1 MSVSIKRISIEC
13 RKMKPKQSQ
22 QPVRNGEKIARSQ
35 LESKVNNKNL
45 TEARENK
52 SDQVAID
59 FSFEY
64 DWFRKWR
71 EFSGPITEQS

>member
-1 MSVSIKRISIEC
+1 MGKRL
-13 RKMKPKQSQ
+13 QGA
-22 QPVRNGEKIARSQ
+22 N

-45 TEARENK
+45 TEAREIK

-59 FSFEY
+59 FSFES

>member
-1 MSVSIKRISIEC
+1 
-13 RKMKPKQSQ
+13 MKPKQSQ

-45 TEARENK
+45 TKARENK

-59 FSFEY
+59 FSFES

-71 EFSGPITEQS
+71 EFSRPITEQS

>member
-1 MSVSIKRISIEC
+1 MCISIER
-13 RKMKPKQSQ
+13 RKWNQNGHNSQSEQ
-22 QPVRNGEKIARSQ
+22 RMFKIIENIARSQ
-35 LESKVNNKNL
+35 LESNKHL

-59 FSFEY
+59 FSFES

>member
-1 MSVSIKRISIEC
+1 
-13 RKMKPKQSQ
+13 MKPKQSQ

-35 LESKVNNKNL
+35 LESNKHL
-45 TEARENK
+45 PEARENK

-59 FSFEY
+59 FSFES